1 MSELDKDFAKH
12 NNFIR
17 LQEAN
22 TKIERQAK
30 IITDLEVSRKALR
43 KENAALREV
52 LRNIASLDYLEF
64 MERPEYWANKIVAEA
79 CAALGKEE

>member
-1 MSELDKDFAKH
+1 MNDKEQVEFYMKCH
-12 NNFIR
+12 T
-17 LQEAN
+17 EAC
-22 TKIERQAK
+22 KDIEK
-30 IITDLEVSRKALR
+30 LEVD
-43 KENAALREV
+43 NAALREV